1 MAIPNDTATAPRTL
15 YLVQRLHWMYNDE
28 TFLPEANDP
37 IRAFAN
43 REAAE
48 EYRRAL
54 EHQARLHPMPLDDE
68 DGIELNPRDDPE
80 FETAFF
86 EVVEI
91 EWYR

>member
-1 MAIPNDTATAPRTL
+1 MDMQNDSVTAPRIL
-15 YLVQRLHWMYNDE
+15 YLVQRLHWMYNDV
-28 TFLPEANDP
+28 TFLPENEDP

-54 EHQARLHPMPLDDE
+54 EHHARLQPMPLHDE

-80 FETAFF
+80 FDTAFF

-91 EWYR
+91 EWDR